1 MTTDT
6 ETHYNIL
13 TVKDNENVTVIEGD
27 ILDEEYLRKSIK
39 NVDIVIHTA
48 VIAGVSSNNKMPL
61 KTMEVNMIGT
71 HTLLNI
77 VKNVNIDLVIYSSTS
92 IYGPHIFRVK
102 ENGETIQGDI
112 RDARWT
118 YLINKLA
125 SLPAQFLGM
134 KDRGFLLE

>member
-48 VIAGVSSNNKMPL
+48 VIAGVSS
-61 KTMEVNMIGT
+61 
-71 HTLLNI
+71 
-77 VKNVNIDLVIYSSTS
+77 
-92 IYGPHIFRVK
+92 
-102 ENGETIQGDI
+102 
-112 RDARWT
+112 
-118 YLINKLA
+118 
-125 SLPAQFLGM
+125 
-134 KDRGFLLE
+134 